1 MNRPLLAT
9 ILLLAAATL
18 SACACASPDSARCQ
32 RGAYVGGG
40 GGPNGQ

>member
-1 MNRPLLAT
+1 MNRTLWAIIMT
-9 ILLLAAATL
+9 LAAATL